1 MNEYIIT
8 FHTHA
13 DALLAHRAL
22 APVCADA
29 RMMPVPRKLS
39 SSCGTCVRYESETPV
54 KALLAEFEA
63 IYRVC
68 ENGYETVEEGT
79 P

>member
-1 MNEYIIT
+1 MNEYVVT
-8 FHTHA
+8 FYTHA
-13 DALLAHRAL
+13 EAIVSHRSLTEAGL
-22 APVCADA
+22 TA
-29 RMMPVPRKLS
+29 RMMPVPRRLS